1 MSSRRLV
8 AVLGY
13 SNGGASL
20 HPTCVARLR
29 RAETEVRKGD
39 IVLLSGW
46 ARRRNGR
53 SEAALMSEAWNGSPV
68 ELVVAGD
75 ARTTFGNARA
85 AVDAATRLG
94 AEEIVLV
101 TSGWHA
107 RRAAALFRAALGRT
121 EIRLAL
127 APADDAGSGR
137 ARLREL
143 ACWLLVP
150 GQARLLERR
159 RF

>member
-1 MSSRRLV
+1 VTRRLV

-13 SNGGASL
+13 SNGGAPL
-20 HPTCVARLR
+20 HPICAARLR
-29 RAETEVRKGD
+29 RAEAEVRQGD
-39 IVLLSGW
+39 VVLFSGW

-53 SEAALMSEAWNGSPV
+53 SEAALMSEAWKGSPV

-85 AVDAATRLG
+85 AVDAARRFG

-107 RRAAALFRAALGRT
+107 RRAAALFRAALGGT

-127 APADDAGSGR
+127 APAEDAGSRR
-137 ARLREL
+137 ARMREL
-143 ACWLLVP
+143 VCWLLVP
-150 GQARLLERR
+150 GQARVLGRR